1 MGVGT
6 ESPCLT
12 ANDQR
17 IYQHPLLRVEASV
30 HRGHLFSLQP
40 HTSHSGFRNKRSRPM
55 LAHLSPIST
64 ETKTG
69 FQEPFWEASYLMV
82 LQQPVTSVNINCE
95 APSHDQLVPS
105 SWYLLIWYPPPVERQ
120 ERLWLGLNHKKYQ
133 DLCPRWVHPR
143 IKLSVINKVWF
154 HRCTGQVIR
163 KAHKTRLCGRME
175 QGPSEGFIFQAALA
189 LKFIFRH
196 TNVLLCNKNHRDGFE
211 GLLFRG
217 AELPVSLGYLINSAD
232 HATKTWH
239 YKESLSIH
247 TFLLTE
253 TDNSG
258 SLGL

>member
-1 MGVGT
+1 MTRGYISILCFVWKHPYTEAIFSPSSLILLILGSGT
-6 ESPCLT
+6 SGIGTCWPKSHLYGDKNWLPRAILRSQLPYGAPT
-12 ANDQR
+12 TG
-17 IYQHPLLRVEASV
+17 YFSQHKLWGTFPWSA
-30 HRGHLFSLQP
+30 GTF
-40 HTSHSGFRNKRSRPM
+40 
-55 LAHLSPIST
+55 
-64 ETKTG
+64 
-69 FQEPFWEASYLMV
+69 
-82 LQQPVTSVNINCE
+82 
-95 APSHDQLVPS
+95 QLVPP
-105 SWYLLIWYPPPVERQ
+105 YLVPPPVERQ
-120 ERLWLGLNHKKYQ
+120 GRLWLGLNHKKYQ
-133 DLCPRWVHPR
+133 DLCPQWVHPR

-154 HRCTGQVIR
+154 NRCTGQVIR

-239 YKESLSIH
+239 YKKSLSIH

-253 TDNSG
+253 TGNSG